1 MHLVAGMLM
10 VAAWMLYFLRFHDPA
25 FQLIVY
31 AGWAVLAAGLALIFS
46 SMFFLRTRGQPEEGR
61 DFTQTTQL
69 VQSGL
74 YAVVRHPLYLGWLL
88 MYLAAMFLSQ
98 HWVVAVLAL
107 LGVACMVLIVRQE
120 DRLLAER
127 FGDAYESYMAAV
139 PALNLAVG
147 VARLLR
153 RPGRR

>member
-1 MHLVAGMLM
+1 MLM
-10 VAAWMLYFLRFHDPA
+10 VAAWMLYFVRFHDPA

-31 AGWAVLAAGLALIFS
+31 AGWAVLVAGLALIFS
-46 SMFFLRTRGQPEEGR
+46 SMFYLRTRGQPEEGG

-98 HWVVAVLAL
+98 HWIVAVLAL
-107 LGVACMVLIVRQE
+107 LGMASMVLIVRQE
-120 DRLLAER
+120 DRFLIER
-127 FGDAYESYMAAV
+127 FGDA
-139 PALNLAVG
+139 
-147 VARLLR
+147 
-153 RPGRR
+153 